1 MRELVTHL
9 SALDPG
15 AAETVKVI
23 AYFDRLVES
32 RAGLEPIVRG
42 AAVLSGCPARL
53 ADDERRVR
61 VRVEPD
67 GRVLPSAEPPDPKW
81 PSAAVRP
88 DGPPALWLE
97 RSGPPSPVDAMVLER
112 ASAAARSVLDRT
124 RGRTVDPA
132 SVEVVLDP
140 AADEKARLLAAARL
154 GLGATARAVVT
165 EAGPQIVSPRWTP
178 PEHARVGLGS
188 VVDVVD
194 LPLSGAQARTAFRF
208 AAVEGDLGP
217 SVVDY
222 VELGGLAVLADVIG
236 PGTKPIAD
244 VRALEDAR
252 TTATWVLPTLVAVAG
267 ASSLRAAA
275 TTLVLHHSTLQ
286 ERLAHA
292 EELLGWPVR
301 DPAGRLRLQLA
312 IALWRLHRTG

>member
-23 AYFDRLVES
+23 AYFDRLVEG

-67 GRVLPSAEPPDPKW
+67 GRVVPSDEPPDPEW
-81 PSAAVRP
+81 LSTPVRR

-97 RSGPPSPVDAMVLER
+97 RSGPASPVDAMVLER

-124 RGRTVDPA
+124 RGRIVDPA
-132 SVEVVLDP
+132 SVEVVLD
-140 AADEKARLLAAARL
+140 ASADEKTRLLAAHRL
-154 GLGATARAVVT
+154 GLGTTARAVVSDT
-165 EAGPQIVSPRWTP
+165 DQQVVPPQWTP
-178 PEHARVGLGS
+178 PERARMGFGT
-188 VVDVVD
+188 VVKLVD
-194 LPLSGAQARTAFRF
+194 LPLSGEQARTAFRF
-208 AAVEGDLGP
+208 TATEEDPGP

-222 VELGGLAVLADVIG
+222 GELGGLAVLAETVG
-236 PGTKPIAD
+236 PGTKPVAD
-244 VRALEDAR
+244 VNRLEDAR
-252 TTATWVLPTLVAVAG
+252 ATAPWVLPTLVAVAG
-267 ASSLRAAA
+267 APSLRAAA
-275 TTLVLHHSTLQ
+275 NTLVVHHSTLQ

-292 EELLGWPVR
+292 EQLLGWPVR

-312 IALWRLHRTG
+312 IALWRLHRNG

>member
-23 AYFDRLVES
+23 AYFDRLVEG

-67 GRVLPSAEPPDPKW
+67 GRVVPSAGPPDPEW
-81 PSAAVRP
+81 PAAPVRP
-88 DGPPALWLE
+88 DGPVALWLE
-97 RSGPPSPVDAMVLER
+97 RPGPASPVDAMVLER
-112 ASAAARSVLDRT
+112 ASAAARAVLDRT
-124 RGRTVDPA
+124 RGRVVDPA
-132 SVEVVLDP
+132 SVEVVLD
-140 AADEKARLLAAARL
+140 ASADERTRLRAAHRL

-165 EAGPQIVSPRWTP
+165 DAVPLVVPPQWTP
-178 PEHARVGLGS
+178 PERARVGLGT
-188 VVDVVD
+188 VVD
-194 LPLSGAQARTAFRF
+194 LADLPVSGEQARTAFRF
-208 AAVEGDLGP
+208 TAAEDDPGP

-222 VELGGLAVLADVIG
+222 AELGGLAVLADAVG
-236 PGTKPIAD
+236 PRTKPVAD
-244 VRALEDAR
+244 VASLENARAA
-252 TTATWVLPTLVAVAG
+252 APWVLPTLVAVAG
-267 ASSLRAAA
+267 APSLRAAA
-275 TTLVLHHSTLQ
+275 NTLVVHHSTLQ

-292 EELLGWPVR
+292 EHLLGWPVR